1 MLINSRS
8 AAECE
13 VVKSGRPGKTANP
26 GRSLLCHPGRTGFF
40 LNFQICVCM
49 QSCFSRVQLFVTSWT
64 VVRQAPWSMVF
75 PRQEY
80 WSGLP
85 WPPLGDLPHL
95 GIKPTSLTSAGGFFT
110 TESPGKLVKRQYN
123 TRQTLK

>member
-26 GRSLLCHPGRTGFF
+26 GRSLLCHLGRTGFF

-49 QSCFSRVQLFVTSWT
+49 QSCFSRVQLFVTLWT
-64 VVRQAPWSMVF
+64 IACKASLSMGF
-75 PRQEY
+75 SRQEHCN
-80 WSGLP
+80 GLP
-85 WPPLGDLPHL
+85 FPLPGDLPDPGLKPASLKSPALTGRFLTTSDTREALPHL
-95 GIKPTSLTSAGGFFT
+95 
-110 TESPGKLVKRQYN
+110 
-123 TRQTLK
+123 